1 MESISRAA
9 GYGVLMNS
17 GKSSWPAV
25 PQPQLPVGSR
35 VLPPWQRRRL
45 ARLHRFAALV
55 RLVSCGN
62 DSEMLDR
69 LEGELNQM
77 LAGNRVHQSIINDL
91 RHGRR
96 RYPGPALRHIVAA
109 GRQDQL
115 GTIYRHHD
123 HLAAYC
129 ELSGGS
135 LGTLTVH
142 ALTSTPDHATVAIA
156 TRICSAARL
165 MTICGSVAE
174 DASEGRCYVPT
185 ADLEFHRVRPEDVID
200 NLPGVSR
207 SVSQVVSGL
216 AARAFYDL
224 QEAASALPRASLPV
238 RCGLAGFAAEAV
250 ELHRQMQ
257 RSHFD
262 VLRPPAQ
269 IRRRQAARRL
279 PKTLR
284 GRI

>member
-1 MESISRAA
+1 
-9 GYGVLMNS
+9 MNS

-55 RLVSCGN
+55 RLVACGY
-62 DSEMLDR
+62 DPEMLDT
-69 LEGELNQM
+69 LEGELNHM
-77 LAGNRVHQSIINDL
+77 LAGNRVGQSIINDL

-96 RYPGPALRHIVAA
+96 RYPEPALRHIVAA

-123 HLAAYC
+123 HLTAYC

-142 ALTSTPDHATVAIA
+142 ALTATPDDSTVAIA
-156 TRICSAARL
+156 MRICSASRL

-174 DASEGRCYVPT
+174 DATDGRCYVPT
-185 ADLEFHRVRPEDVID
+185 ADLEFHRVKPEDVIND
-200 NLPGVSR
+200 LPSVSR
-207 SVSQVVSGL
+207 SVSHVVSGL

-224 QEAASALPRASLPV
+224 QQAVSALPRASLPV
-238 RCGLAGFAAEAV
+238 RCGLVGFAAEAID
-250 ELHRQMQ
+250 LHRQMQ
-257 RSHFD
+257 RSQFD
-262 VLRPPAQ
+262 VLRPPAR
-269 IRRRQAARRL
+269 IRRTQAARWL
-279 PKTLR
+279 PKISR